1 MSGKAFVQD
10 ALAKNGV
17 TVFSKTYCPYCT
29 KAKNVLTSVGVP
41 YVVYDLDN
49 LDNGDEIMDALI
61 ELTGRDTVPNVFVKA
76 TTIGGGD
83 DVTQLHREGKL
94 VPLLQKE
101 GLLQ

>member
-1 MSGKAFVQD
+1 MSTFVQD

-17 TVFSKTYCPYCT
+17 TVFSATYCPYCV

-41 YVVYDLDN
+41 YVVYEVDSLP
-49 LDNGDEIMDALI
+49 NGDAIMEELI
-61 ELTGRDTVPNVFVKA
+61 ALTGRSTVPNVFVKS

-83 DVTQLHREGKL
+83 DVAQLHSEGKL

-101 GLLQ
+101 GLL